1 MAMDQEAVERFDR
14 LDRQIA
20 AWCAVIAA
28 NSKAVADMSAAEC
41 RKVSGAAPF
50 HRRSACAAADRHARL
65 DIRTSRFPQRRVAP

>member
-28 NSKAVADMSAAEC
+28 NSKAVADMQVAFGELKA
-41 RKVSGAAPF
+41 
-50 HRRSACAAADRHARL
+50 RSTGCTFRL
-65 DIRTSRFPQRRVAP
+65 G